1 MSATR
6 NALVGLL
13 GTVVMLAGCASSGA
27 GTRAGWAE
35 RPAKANDALPTV
47 AAPDDD
53 SVEVEQTGE
62 AGKLREPKTES
73 VAVDGTDGLVMG
85 RSTVVV
91 NAPIREV
98 RKHVLRFDKYAD
110 FMPHYNAAR
119 VLRRAP
125 DGSREVYMQWAAL
138 HGAVKMW
145 ARFEMHE
152 SKEGET
158 EVWTSK
164 FIDGNVSQAR
174 ASWRMTPLEGDKT
187 ELTLEAF
194 LLPKLPM
201 PNSLLNHENTTGAE
215 KGVVAMR
222 KRIEGD

>member
-6 NALVGLL
+6 NALIGLL
-13 GTVVMLAGCASSGA
+13 GSLVVLAGCASSGA
-27 GTRAGWAE
+27 SHRAGWSQQE
-35 RPAKANDALPTV
+35 PKSNDSLPTV
-47 AAPDDD
+47 SARGQDD
-53 SVEVEQTGE
+53 VEVEQTGE
-62 AGKLREPKTES
+62 PGKLREPKTES
-73 VAVDGTDGLVMG
+73 VPVEGTDGLVKG

-91 NAPIREV
+91 NAPIDEV

-119 VLRRAP
+119 VLRRSP

-138 HGAVKMW
+138 HGAIKMW

-152 SKEGET
+152 SKDGDT
-158 EVWTSK
+158 EVWSSK
-164 FIDGNVSQAR
+164 FVEGNVRQAQ
-174 ASWRMTPLEGDKT
+174 ASWRMTPLEADRT

-201 PNSLLNHENTTGAE
+201 PSSLLNDENTSGAE

-222 KRIEGD
+222 KRIEDD